1 MTNRKTLQMLSD
13 DQTITYI
20 IKKGAKPKLKEN
32 KNKDEIFGSG
42 SEFYSNEDNGMK
54 KLKLPNI
61 NSVERSVL
69 QCIIGQDEPAR
80 QIITSIYKSII
91 FKEIASNLLIIGKS
105 GTGKTETI
113 KQILSRL
120 HIPYTIEDA
129 TKYTQEGYYGADVE
143 EMVFHLFE
151 NAGEDLELAQNGV
164 IVIDEIDKKASQSI
178 SGERDVS
185 GVEVL
190 NSLLKIIEGSNV
202 VVEGDKEPYVFN
214 FDTSN
219 LIIIFMGAFSGIDK
233 IRDERLNVHQVGF
246 STEGDKRLSKKSA
259 ITKQDLVKYGF
270 PEEFVGRI
278 GTIVE
283 MNELGVNELVSILKN
298 SKLSIFRRYQKELR
312 QRGIYLS
319 YSGKLFEDIAKKSLL
334 LDTGARE
341 LTNTVNYIFEGIMYE
356 ILSDLEKY
364 GRRKRVKFYRKC
376 FLCKGIIDDNTK
388 YIISNKK
395 YMS

>member
-1 MTNRKTLQMLSD
+1 MKKIKSLEISD
-13 DQTITYI
+13 DGTTNYTV
-20 IKKGAKPKLKEN
+20 KKGAKPKLKKD
-32 KNKDEIFGSG
+32 KNKDETFGGG
-42 SEFYSNEDNGMK
+42 SDFYSSKGSNMQK
-54 KLKLPNI
+54 VKLPNI
-61 NSVERSVL
+61 NSIERSVL
-69 QCIIGQDEPAR
+69 QCICGQDEPVR

-91 FKEIASNLLIIGKS
+91 FKELASNLLIIGKS

-143 EMVFHLFE
+143 EMVIHLFE

-164 IVIDEIDKKASQSI
+164 IVIDEIDKKASRTI
-178 SGERDVS
+178 EGERDVS

-190 NSLLKIIEGSNV
+190 NSLLKIIEGSNII
-202 VVEGDKEPYVFN
+202 VEGDKEPYVFN

-219 LIIIFMGAFSGIDK
+219 VIIIFMGAFSGIDK
-233 IRDERLNVHQVGF
+233 IRDERLKVHQIGF
-246 STEGDKRLSKKSA
+246 STEEDKPSKQKSK
-259 ITKQDLVKYGF
+259 IIKQDLIKYGF

-283 MNELGVNELVSILKN
+283 MNKLGVDELVTILKN
-298 SKLSIFRRYQKELR
+298 SKLSIFRKYQKELR

-319 YSGKLFEDIAKKSLL
+319 YSGKLFEDIARKSLL

-341 LTNTVNYIFEGIMYE
+341 LTNTVNYIFERIMYE
-356 ILSDLEKY
+356 VLSNLEKY
-364 GRRKRVKFYRKC
+364 DKRRRIKTYRKC
-376 FLCKGIIDDNTK
+376 ILCKGIVDDNTR
-388 YIISNKK
+388 YIMSKEK